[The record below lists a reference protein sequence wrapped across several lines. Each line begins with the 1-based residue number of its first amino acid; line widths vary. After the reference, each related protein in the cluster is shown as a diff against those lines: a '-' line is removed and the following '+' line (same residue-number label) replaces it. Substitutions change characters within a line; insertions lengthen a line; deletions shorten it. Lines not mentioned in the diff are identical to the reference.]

1 MYQHTSNQNLNISID
16 EAWKFLSN
24 PKNLK
29 DITPPYMG
37 FNIISGD
44 DQKMFQGQIIQYILT
59 PIFGIPF
66 RWVTEITHV
75 NEGIY
80 FVDEQRFGP
89 FIFWHHKHFIEET
102 ESGVLMRDIVDY
114 KLPLGI
120 LGKLAHVLFIK
131 RRVDQIF
138 EFRRKKLD
146 LLFNK

>member
-59 PIFGIPF
+59 PIFSIPF

-89 FIFWHHKHFIEET
+89 FVFWHHKHFIEET

-131 RRVDQIF
+131 SRVDQIF

-146 LLFNK
+146 FLFNK

>member
-29 DITPPYMG
+29 DITPSYMG

-59 PIFGIPF
+59 PIFSIPF

-89 FIFWHHKHFIEET
+89 FVFWHHKHFIEET

-131 RRVDQIF
+131 SRVDQIF

-146 LLFNK
+146 FLFNK

>member
-89 FIFWHHKHFIEET
+89 FVFWHHKHFIEET

>member
-16 EAWKFLSN
+16 EVWKFLSN

-59 PIFGIPF
+59 PIFSIPF

-89 FIFWHHKHFIEET
+89 FVFWHHKHFIEET

-131 RRVDQIF
+131 SRVDQIF

-146 LLFNK
+146 FLFNK

>member
-89 FIFWHHKHFIEET
+89 FVFWHHKHFIEET

-131 RRVDQIF
+131 SRVDQIF

>member
-89 FIFWHHKHFIEET
+89 FVFWHHKHFIEET
-102 ESGVLMRDIVDY
+102 ESGLLMRDIVDY

-131 RRVDQIF
+131 SRVDQIF

>member
-44 DQKMFQGQIIQYILT
+44 NQKMFQGQIIQYILT

-89 FIFWHHKHFIEET
+89 FVFWHHKHFIEET
-102 ESGVLMRDIVDY
+102 ETGVLMRDIVDY

-131 RRVDQIF
+131 SRVDQIF

-146 LLFNK
+146 FLFNK